1 MISSIS
7 LAYCLISI
15 LTFFSFLIPK
25 KRKYDLIIF
34 PYAQKGSDGYKRRFE
49 VYFDFLKQEN
59 ISCKICDII
68 NSDDLFRINEGPFGG
83 RYILFQKI
91 IWKRIWQVYSARNYK
106 AVFIQRGLFVLYPD
120 QKFPYLERLIYQ
132 LNDNITIDFWDSFWV
147 YNPKLVNKAVLY
159 ANKVACVNNFIVDY
173 FQFSLNKKFLFPI
186 GVDLTSYITKY
197 DYSIDNIVKFIY
209 TGAPGNVET
218 FLQLSH
224 QVFINLKKKIDFKL
238 ILITRY
244 RCEINDYPV
253 EFYDFDEN
261 TFFNHL
267 ANADIGLYFVK
278 DSEISK
284 GKMAMKVLDYMSAGL
299 PCVASPFGLSP
310 YVVDK
315 ENILLANSVEEWI
328 DNIIALKEDI
338 NLRKKVGEN
347 GRKMVEKY
355 HDIKNSFNTFK
366 EIVLKK

>member
-1 MISSIS
+1 MLISINI
-7 LAYCLISI
+7 AYCLISI

-59 ISCKICDII
+59 ISYKICDII
-68 NSDDLFRINEGPFGG
+68 DNDLFVKIIDGSFGK
-83 RYILFQKI
+83 RYLFFQKT

-120 QKFPYLERLIYQ
+120 QKFPYLERLIYR
-132 LNDNITIDFWDSFWV
+132 LNGNITIDFWDSFWV

-159 ANKVACVNNFIVDY
+159 ANKVACVNNFILDY
-173 FQFSLNKKFLFPI
+173 FQFSFNKKFLFPI
-186 GVDLTSYITKY
+186 GVNLDLYKIKL
-197 DYSIDNIVKFIY
+197 DYSIEDPIRFIY
-209 TGAPGNVET
+209 TGLPSNVET

-224 QVFINLKKKIDFKL
+224 PVFISLKSKIDFKL

-253 EFYDFDEN
+253 EFYDFNED
-261 TFFNHL
+261 TFYDQL
-267 ANADIGLYFVK
+267 LNADVGLYFVK

-310 YVVDK
+310 YAVDK
-315 ENILLANSVEEWI
+315 ENILLANSVEEWV
-328 DNIIALKEDI
+328 DNIIVLKEDI
-338 NLRKKVGEN
+338 NIRKKIGEN
-347 GRKMVEKY
+347 GRKMVEQF
-355 HDIKNSFNTFK
+355 HDVKSSFNIFK
-366 EIVLKK
+366 ESVLNK